1 MRITLDKYPD
11 VLELKE
17 VREILRVGKN
27 KMYTIIKEIPH
38 FRYDRKYY
46 VTKQDLIK
54 YIEQK

>member
-1 MRITLDKYPD
+1 MRITLDKYPE

-27 KMYTIIKEIPH
+27 KMYEIIKEIPN

-46 VTKQDLIK
+46 VTKQDLIE
-54 YIEQK
+54 YIERK